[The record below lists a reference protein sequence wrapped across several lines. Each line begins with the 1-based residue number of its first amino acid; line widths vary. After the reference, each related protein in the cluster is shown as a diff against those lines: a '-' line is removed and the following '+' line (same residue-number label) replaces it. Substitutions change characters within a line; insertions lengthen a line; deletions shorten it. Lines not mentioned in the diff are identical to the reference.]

1 MLYLVHLTRFW
12 RNGKNVLQNHF
23 YKYRHRNQP
32 QTHLYR
38 KSLECSSKSLLSVL
52 QIVWLWKNI
61 NSLILARGIQQ
72 SFSLFNSPVVNVLL
86 VGSTIE
92 VTGSSIIV
100 HHTEIFQFGTTLC
113 YRINKYTCKR
123 RRCKLEKIYAHPPNV
138 NITWNKY
145 NLLT

>member
-1 MLYLVHLTRFW
+1 MARMFFRITFISIDTEINHKLTFIEKVW
-12 RNGKNVLQNHF
+12 SVPLNHF
-23 YKYRHRNQP
+23 Y
-32 QTHLYR
+32 L
-38 KSLECSSKSLLSVL
+38 CF

-61 NSLILARGIQQ
+61 NSLILDRGIQQ
-72 SFSLFNSPVVNVLL
+72 RFCLFNSPVVNVLL

-123 RRCKLEKIYAHPPNV
+123 RRCKLEKIYAHPPKV
-138 NITWNKY
+138 NIIWNKY